1 MEVFLVSYEYFWRLS
16 DAFCTLTYIPA
27 GETRF
32 VFRIYWQLTIKTSE
46 RRGIIDT
53 VQVSLLLTLNRFRK
67 LIR

>member
-1 MEVFLVSYEYFWRLS
+1 MEVFLVSYECFWRLS
-16 DAFCTLTYIPA
+16 VAYIPA